1 MIANILYFAPALLCM
16 MWAALYMT
24 KKKNQTQK
32 IMQKMAFLASIHYAA
47 QAINISPYTDYN
59 IMCIMDIID
68 LPLLLLLMS
77 YLLTYILSHT
87 TKQALPDAKKTW
99 VFLPALIFAPLLFG
113 VYYLFGI
120 DNAIEYFQ
128 ISDKYQAYS
137 LTDEMIKQFSGSSEI
152 SILKA
157 FELIDVITFNILAAI
172 YCLLIIIQCVTVM
185 TRNEY
190 RFGDILKF
198 WFRGHEI
205 PFVRAASFC
214 CMFLIIATCPILIS
228 GRSYM
233 INHPVA
239 GIIMSLAETIALF
252 FIAYIETL
260 SNEKNLTL
268 KVCVSRAFS
277 EVYVL
282 ESEGNQENGD
292 SANAETRVPL
302 TVIRTRSL
310 TEKIRKAFEEE
321 KMYKD
326 PELSLATFAEK
337 LNVNRTTLS
346 NTINQQYGLSFREM
360 VNSYRINAAKEILR
374 QNPSVT
380 QFEIAM
386 ECGFKS
392 ASAFNHKFKE
402 ITGDA
407 PSAWLAKQQ

>member
-1 MIANILYFAPALLCM
+1 M
-16 MWAALYMT
+16 MWSALYMT

-68 LPLLLLLMS
+68 LPLLLLLLS
-77 YLLTYILSHT
+77 YLLTYILGHSN
-87 TKQALPDAKKTW
+87 KRVIPDAKKTW
-99 VFLPALIFAPLLFG
+99 IFLPALIFAPLLFG

-120 DNAIEYFQ
+120 DNAIEYFR

-260 SNEKNLTL
+260 SNEKNITL
-268 KVCVSRAFS
+268 KICVSRAFS
-277 EVYVL
+277 EVYVM
-282 ESEGNQENGD
+282 ESEQTSENGT
-292 SANAETRVPL
+292 NTEEVVPL

-310 TEKIRKAFEEE
+310 TAKIKKAFEEE
-321 KMYKD
+321 KMYQD
-326 PELSLATFAEK
+326 PDLSLAIFAEK

-346 NTINQQYGLSFREM
+346 NTINQQYGMSFREM
-360 VNSYRINAAKEILR
+360 LSSFRINAAKEMLL